1 MVRPKKKKKK
11 KKRKSNAGAAEKQ
24 LPYQDTGR
32 HLARALFLNGL
43 DLKWKSEQRLKSL
56 GSKSTS
62 CLTLQLR
69 MDCTP
74 TTDQQSPFELTGI
87 SYSRLTIPVF

>member
-1 MVRPKKKKKK
+1 MDVVLGLAHVPDGKARKKK

-43 DLKWKSEQRLKSL
+43 DFKWKSEQRL
-56 GSKSTS
+56 
-62 CLTLQLR
+62 
-69 MDCTP
+69 
-74 TTDQQSPFELTGI
+74 
-87 SYSRLTIPVF
+87 